1 MIDPSVVMSKTR
13 RLEILR
19 EYVATRSDATSAPD
33 MRYEDHILKVMK
45 LAAEEFASHANAEI
59 KRLEPS
65 HETDIATLEQES
77 RQMRARMERLE
88 CENTQLTGLVE
99 SLRTELRQETCLSFR
114 NQVAELEAQRDELLE
129 FMREIESV
137 KPQTNDLWI
146 HTVKVKAASFLA
158 AAKGG
163 AA

>member
-1 MIDPSVVMSKTR
+1 MSFDAKIKITAHSGASINYAGP
-13 RLEILR
+13 LDEAQKDAIVGIL
-19 EYVATRSDATSAPD
+19 
-33 MRYEDHILKVMK
+33 
-45 LAAEEFASHANAEI
+45 NG
-59 KRLEPS
+59 
-65 HETDIATLEQES
+65 ETDIATLEQEA

-88 CENTQLTGLVE
+88 CENTQLMNLFE
-99 SLRTELRQETCLSFR
+99 ASQEALKQETCLSFR

-146 HTVKVKAASFLA
+146 HTVKVKAASFLSDT
-158 AAKGG
+158 KDG